1 MTRRAFLNVALI
13 VFTLASS
20 LGESLHAL
28 PGLAHG
34 DEAACQVRTEHM
46 EAPAEQPH
54 DDCPVCQSH
63 VPFQAIA
70 PQGCAQAASQ
80 VVEFRPL
87 SGDFVYVDIRFET
100 LPARAPPLG

>member
-1 MTRRAFLNVALI
+1 MSRIAFLNFALI

-46 EAPAEQPH
+46 EAPAGEPH
-54 DDCPVCQSH
+54 HNCPICQAH
-63 VPFQAIA
+63 VPFQAIT
-70 PQGCAQAASQ
+70 PQSRDLIAFESA
-80 VVEFRPL
+80 EFRPV
-87 SGDFVYVDIRFET
+87 SIDSFFACVRFET
-100 LPARAPPLG
+100 FPARAPPPG

>member
-1 MTRRAFLNVALI
+1 MSRRAFLNVALI

-28 PGLAHG
+28 PGLAHR

-54 DDCPVCQSH
+54 DDCPICQSH
-63 VPFQAIA
+63 VPFQATSPLNCDVVA
-70 PQGCAQAASQ
+70 FEAA
-80 VVEFRPL
+80 EFRPVVRGL
-87 SGDFVYVDIRFET
+87 FIFGVRFEV
-100 LPARAPPLG
+100 LPARGPPLG

>member
-1 MTRRAFLNVALI
+1 MSRRAFLNVALI

-54 DDCPVCQSH
+54 DDCPICQSH
-63 VPFQAIA
+63 VPYQAIA
-70 PQGCAQAASQ
+70 PQGCDLVAFETD
-80 VVEFRPL
+80 EFRHET
-87 SGDFVYVDIRFET
+87 GDSEIFNVRFEIF
-100 LPARAPPLG
+100 PSRGPPLG

>member
-1 MTRRAFLNVALI
+1 MSRRALLNIALI

-34 DEAACQVRTEHM
+34 DESACQVRTEHM
-46 EAPAEQPH
+46 EAPASEPH
-54 DDCPVCQSH
+54 DDCPICQSH

-70 PQGCAQAASQ
+70 PQSRDLIAFESA
-80 VVEFRPL
+80 EFRPV
-87 SGDFVYVDIRFET
+87 STDSFFACVRFET
-100 LPARAPPLG
+100 FPARAPPQG

>member
-1 MTRRAFLNVALI
+1 MSRRAFLNVALI

-28 PGLAHG
+28 AGLAHG
-34 DEAACQVRTEHM
+34 DETACQVRTEHM

-54 DDCPVCQSH
+54 DDCPICQSH
-63 VPFQAIA
+63 VPFQATT
-70 PQGCAQAASQ
+70 PRNCDLVNFEAA
-80 VVEFRPL
+80 EFRPL
-87 SGDFVYVDIRFET
+87 VHDIYFIGVRFEA

>member
-1 MTRRAFLNVALI
+1 MSRRAFLNIAMI

-28 PGLAHG
+28 PGLAHS

-54 DDCPVCQSH
+54 DDCPICQSH
-63 VPFQAIA
+63 VPFQATA
-70 PQGCAQAASQ
+70 PLNCDL
-80 VVEFRPL
+80 VVFEVAEFRQ
-87 SGDFVYVDIRFET
+87 FVREIFCIGVRFEV